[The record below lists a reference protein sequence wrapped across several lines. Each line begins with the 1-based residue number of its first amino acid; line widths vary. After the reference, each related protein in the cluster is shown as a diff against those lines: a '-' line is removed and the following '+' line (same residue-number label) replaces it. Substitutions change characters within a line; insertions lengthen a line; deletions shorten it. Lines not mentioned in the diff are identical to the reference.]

1 MVKLVFLCRRRPDL
15 SHDDYAA
22 RVLRGHVPL
31 ALRHHPTMQRYVVNL
46 VEEAYDGAPPLD
58 SIAELGFASLAD
70 YEQRLYD
77 SPEGERIVARDVA
90 GFLGGADAYVT
101 MQHDDSWPAPQ
112 PPGQRTPGVKFIAAL
127 FAPPG
132 SVRDDSVRGWMVDL
146 GSLPPSAACMMAVVD
161 RKLSAG
167 GPDYDAFASFAG
179 AEADADALR
188 PTPGN
193 ASGPMHVYRVAEYVQ
208 R

>member
-77 SPEGERIVARDVA
+77 SPEGERIIAGDVA

-101 MQHDDSWPAPQ
+101 RPHDPWPAAPRL
-112 PPGQRTPGVKFIAAL
+112 GERSAGAKVLGAL
-127 FAPPG
+127 FDPL
-132 SVRDDSVRGWMVDL
+132 DL
-146 GSLPPSAACMMAVVD
+146 GREGATSRLAGARCETSHVD
-161 RKLSAG
+161 RRLGS
-167 GPDYDAFASFAG
+167 GPDYATFVSLSG
-179 AEADADALR
+179 ADAGTLR
-188 PTPGN
+188 MWLGRL
-193 ASGPMHVYRVAEYVQ
+193 ARGHVYRVAEYVQ